1 MWSGAGDAGFDCG
14 LGKQGREEAMRI
26 ILSMDLPL
34 RGKITLRKT
43 RASETIYTRKQV
55 LQMLSE

>member
-1 MWSGAGDAGFDCG
+1 
-14 LGKQGREEAMRI
+14 MRI